1 MKKIL
6 LIEDNSDVRENI
18 AEILELANYKVV
30 TAENGKIGVDLAKKE
45 SPDLIICDVMM
56 PELDG
61 FGVLHVLS
69 KNRDTASI
77 PFIFLTAKA
86 EKDDMRK
93 GMNLGADDYLT
104 KPFDDVELLDAVEM
118 RLKKSSIIKE
128 EFKKNTEG
136 LKEFLEQAKGLKE
149 LENLISNE
157 NQNQII
163 PKKHSIY
170 KEGSHPNFLYFI
182 NKGKVKTF
190 KTDKL
195 GNEFI
200 IGLHKEGDF
209 LGYIDLLEN
218 TPYTESA
225 LAMEEAEVCM
235 IKRDDFFALIYNNR
249 DIANKFIKMLSD
261 SVVEREER
269 LLKLAYQSVRKRV
282 AEALVQLQKKYQK
295 EESTNFTIAISR
307 DDLSGL
313 VGASKETVIRML
325 SDFKEEG
332 LIEVTGSRITLINPD
347 KLANLKN

>member
-45 SPDLIICDVMM
+45 NPDLIICDVMM

-69 KNRDTASI
+69 KNSDTSSI

-104 KPFDDVELLDAVEM
+104 KPFDDLELLDAVEI
-118 RLKKSSIIKE
+118 RLKKNLILKE
-128 EFKKNTEG
+128 TFQKNTEG
-136 LKEFLEQAKGLKE
+136 LKEFIDQAKGLKE
-149 LENLISNE
+149 LESLTSNDNR
-157 NQNQII
+157 NQSI
-163 PKKHSIY
+163 PKKHNIY
-170 KEGSHPNFLYFI
+170 SEGSYPNFLYFI

-200 IGLHKEGDF
+200 TGLHAEGDF

-218 TPYTESA
+218 SAYSDSA
-225 LAMEEAEVCM
+225 LAMEDTEVCT
-235 IKRDDFFALIYNNR
+235 IKREDFFALIYNNR

-261 SVVEREER
+261 NVIEREER

-282 AEALVQLQKKYQK
+282 AEALMQLQNKYKQ
-295 EESTNFTIAISR
+295 EGHEAFSMAISR

-332 LIEVTGSRITLINPD
+332 LIQVNGSRITLLKPD
-347 KLANLKN
+347 KLMNLKN